1 MKKKNKNQEINFG
14 VHHAIVQDQDNTKPL
29 YVQNLSTY
37 TKLLSKTIFI
47 STLVHTCTQG
57 ITRV

>member
-1 MKKKNKNQEINFG
+1 MKKKEQKSGNKFWRASCHSARPRQYK
-14 VHHAIVQDQDNTKPL
+14 TS

-57 ITRV
+57 ITGV